1 VGGTLWH
8 QLAVLEALEQFD
20 DAGERDHALATVAAR
35 FGAKL
40 SFGSPPNAFPDEL
53 PLALAIAPELVAV
66 HDRSAAIIDNLN
78 MMLDVLTDVLVH
90 RRSRIAARLWTR

>member
-1 VGGTLWH
+1 LGRPGPLSP
-8 QLAVLEALEQFD
+8 
-20 DAGERDHALATVAAR
+20 DA
-35 FGAKL
+35 AKDRSIL
-40 SFGSPPNAFPDEL
+40 FGSPPNAFPDEF
-53 PLALAIAPELVAV
+53 PLALAIAPGLVVV